1 MVAALLLGACV
12 PMVEMREGA
21 AAEKLRGLVRG
32 FCVAQASGDVTR
44 IAAVFE
50 PKLEAA
56 ILQAAKDGT
65 APAFASLPG
74 AKRCEAGPGAKR
86 CEAGQ
91 TWYLGGSRRVMEV
104 RYDGFS
110 DRVDLWLSRPDRL
123 FDLSYG
129 KGGGSLRKR
138 LGMKP

>member
-1 MVAALLLGACV
+1 MVAL
-12 PMVEMREGA
+12 
-21 AAEKLRGLVRG
+21 
-32 FCVAQASGDVTR
+32 AQASGDVTR

-56 ILQAAKDGT
+56 ILQAAKG
-65 APAFASLPG
+65 
-74 AKRCEAGPGAKR
+74 

-91 TWYLGGSRRVMEV
+91 TRYLGGSRRVMEV

-110 DRVDLWLSRPDRL
+110 DRVDLWLSRPDRP

-138 LGMKP
+138 LGVKP

>member
-1 MVAALLLGACV
+1 MGMRTAMVAALLLGACV
-12 PMVEMREGA
+12 PMMEMREGA
-21 AAEKLRGLVRG
+21 PAEKLRGLVRG
-32 FCVAQASGDVTR
+32 FCVAQASGDVMQ
-44 IAAVFE
+44 IAAMFE

-56 ILQAAKDGT
+56 ILKAAKDGK
-65 APAFASLPG
+65 APAFASSPG
-74 AKRCEAGPGAKR
+74 AKG

-104 RYDGFS
+104 RYSGFS

-129 KGGGSLRKR
+129 RGGGSLRKR

>member
-1 MVAALLLGACV
+1 
-12 PMVEMREGA
+12 
-21 AAEKLRGLVRG
+21 
-32 FCVAQASGDVTR
+32 VTR

-56 ILQAAKDGT
+56 ILQAAKDGK

-74 AKRCEAGPGAKR
+74 AKG

-104 RYDGFS
+104 RYNGFS
-110 DRVDLWLSRPDRL
+110 DRVDLWLSGRDRL

-138 LGMKP
+138 LGL

>member
-1 MVAALLLGACV
+1 MIERADAGVF
-12 PMVEMREGA
+12 M
-21 AAEKLRGLVRG
+21 KTQ
-32 FCVAQASGDVTR
+32 AQASGDVTQ
-44 IAAVFE
+44 IAAVFK

-56 ILQAAKDGT
+56 ILQAAKG
-65 APAFASLPG
+65 
-74 AKRCEAGPGAKR
+74 

-91 TWYLGGSRRVMEV
+91 TRYLGGSRRMMEV

-129 KGGGSLRKR
+129 KGGGNLRKR
-138 LGMKP
+138 LGLMP

>member
-1 MVAALLLGACV
+1 MGMRTAMVAALLLGACV
-12 PMVEMREGA
+12 PMMEMREGA

-56 ILQAAKDGT
+56 ILQAAKDGK
-65 APAFASLPG
+65 APAFVSLPG
-74 AKRCEAGPGAKR
+74 AKG